1 MAFNTD
7 ATVNDG
13 VTTITLAG
21 ELDAKAAPEF
31 RAEIEKSVSPA
42 TKRLVLMVSDLE
54 YIASAGLRV
63 LIFAKQK
70 LGDGVDIYVVGAQ
83 EQVQDTLEKTGFSR
97 SVFSVDSYDASTPH
111 SS

>member
-1 MAFNTD
+1 MAFKSKT
-7 ATVNDG
+7 TVNNS
-13 VTTITLAG
+13 VTIITLAG
-21 ELDAKAAPEF
+21 ELDARVAPEF
-31 RAEIEKSVSPA
+31 HAEIEKSVSPA
-42 TKRLVLMVSDLE
+42 TKRLVLMLNDLE

-70 LGDGVDIYVVGAQ
+70 LGQGIDIYIVGAQ

-97 SVFSVDSYDASTPH
+97 SVFSVDSYDASTPL